1 MELPAEVLI
10 HNETVGIKGSK
21 GTLLTIS
28 PHGYYEA
35 NVRFGERVHRVL
47 LPIADTALI
56 AAEPEEAV
64 AADAMEIERGR
75 EGG

>member
-10 HNETVGIKGSK
+10 HNETVGMKGSK

-35 NVRFGERVHRVL
+35 NVKFGERLHRVL
-47 LPIADTALI
+47 LPIARTVVI
-56 AAEPEEAV
+56 AQAAEEAV
-64 AADAMEIERGR
+64 TADADELEIER
-75 EGG
+75 

>member
-10 HNETVGIKGSK
+10 HNETVGMKGSK

-35 NVRFGERVHRVL
+35 NVRFGERLHRVL
-47 LPIADTALI
+47 LPIDRTVVI
-56 AAEPEEAV
+56 AQAPEEAV
-64 AADAMEIERGR
+64 GVEAEELEIER
-75 EGG
+75 

>member
-10 HNETVGIKGSK
+10 HNETVGMKGSK

-35 NVRFGERVHRVL
+35 NVRFGDRLHRVL
-47 LPIADTALI
+47 LPIHRTVVI
-56 AAEPEEAV
+56 AQAPEEAV
-64 AADAMEIERGR
+64 GVEAEELEIER
-75 EGG
+75 